1 MASGTE
7 KKRPRRTFW
16 YTLTRLLSMLAMPLF
31 FPIRYHNTE
40 LVRDRPGP
48 YMLVSNHV
56 SMLDPIVLAV
66 PIRRHEIRFMGKR
79 ELRVNRLFAY
89 ILEKL
94 HMISVARHMSDMAA
108 MRAAN
113 GALKEGQVLGIFPE
127 GTRTPYDKLM
137 QGVES
142 GFALIALRNRVP
154 VMPAY
159 IHGRP
164 RPFRLTHVYFLP
176 ELPCGP
182 IAEKGPGKE
191 ACDELIALLREK
203 MLEAREKAEK

>member
-1 MASGTE
+1 
-7 KKRPRRTFW
+7 
-16 YTLTRLLSMLAMPLF
+16 MLAMPLF

-113 GALKEGQVLGIFPE
+113 SALKEGQVLGIFPE
-127 GTRTPYDKLM
+127 GTH
-137 QGVES
+137 
-142 GFALIALRNRVP
+142 AL
-154 VMPAY
+154 
-159 IHGRP
+159 
-164 RPFRLTHVYFLP
+164 
-176 ELPCGP
+176 
-182 IAEKGPGKE
+182 
-191 ACDELIALLREK
+191 
-203 MLEAREKAEK
+203 